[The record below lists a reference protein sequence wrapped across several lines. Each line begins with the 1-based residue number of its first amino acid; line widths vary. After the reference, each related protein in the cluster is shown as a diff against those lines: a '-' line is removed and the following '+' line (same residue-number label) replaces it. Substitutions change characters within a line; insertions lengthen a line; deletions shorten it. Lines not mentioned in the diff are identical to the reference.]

1 LTNPEAD
8 YSSAML
14 RDRLLRGVWIGL
26 VAAAATAGALV
37 GFGWV
42 RGSPLQ
48 PLNTI
53 AHVVLGT
60 RAFYVREAHPLVTPA
75 GILVHV
81 FSLIVCGALFSL
93 GVRRSRGIR
102 VWLGALVLAA
112 VVAAF
117 DFLLLPP
124 RFSPGFET
132 VLTPGEIIIVYA
144 VMAASLG
151 IAAAMR
157 TERREM
163 VSEDLHWTAT
173 G

>member
-1 LTNPEAD
+1 
-8 YSSAML
+8 ML

-60 RAFYVREAHPLVTPA
+60 RAFYVRDAHPLVTSA
-75 GILVHV
+75 GIVVHV
-81 FSLIVCGALFSL
+81 LSMVAWGALFSI

-102 VWLGALVLAA
+102 VWVGALVLTALAA
-112 VVAAF
+112 VL
-117 DFLLLPP
+117 DFVLLPP

-157 TERREM
+157 SERREV
-163 VSEDLHWTAT
+163 VSEELHWTAT

>member
-1 LTNPEAD
+1 
-8 YSSAML
+8 ML

-102 VWLGALVLAA
+102 VWVGALVLAA
-112 VVAAF
+112 AVAAF

-132 VLTPGEIIIVYA
+132 VLTRGEIIIVYA

-163 VSEDLHWTAT
+163 VSDDLHWTAT